1 VPHVPN
7 HCAQLQ
13 FGSRPHR
20 PRHSHT
26 TDLAAPTSEW
36 TPRTNE
42 ADHTEVKQ
50 TGTPLVMCDL
60 LVQAGF
66 QVAEASNGFSAI
78 RLAQRER
85 FALVLLDLVLPD
97 RSGVSVLAELR
108 AAHATAHVPVIVFC
122 GQPHALRDAVT
133 QADAVIAQPFAIDK
147 LLAAVSRSRARA
159 MYRCLPMRLMTSATE
174 LSTRPGA
181 VEAGASRGACAV
193 PTAVG
198 DVEPLRPSARESP
211 GSGDGCSPGNARPL
225 VQAKRGYGP

>member
-1 VPHVPN
+1 
-7 HCAQLQ
+7 L
-13 FGSRPHR
+13 
-20 PRHSHT
+20 T
-26 TDLAAPTSEW
+26 TP
-36 TPRTNE
+36 E

-50 TGTPLVMCDL
+50 TGTPLVICDL

-66 QVAEASNGFSAI
+66 RVAEASNGLSAI

-133 QADAVIAQPFAIDK
+133 QADVLIAQPFAIDK
-147 LLAAVSRSRARA
+147 LLA
-159 MYRCLPMRLMTSATE
+159 
-174 LSTRPGA
+174 
-181 VEAGASRGACAV
+181 ACAV